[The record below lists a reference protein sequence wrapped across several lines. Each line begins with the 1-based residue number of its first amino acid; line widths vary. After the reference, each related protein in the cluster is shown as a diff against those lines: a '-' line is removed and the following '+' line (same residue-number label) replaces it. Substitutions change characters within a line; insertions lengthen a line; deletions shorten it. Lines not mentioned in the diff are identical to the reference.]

1 MNEEKMLDHVR
12 SKCYEVIQLRDFY
25 NHYKTKLIE
34 ETNDLKQST
43 FWMNDIG
50 HKAEQMNSYYNQY
63 IQADRDLCQLCHIL
77 GGEYLEMFNE
87 IVEKEEEN

>member
-1 MNEEKMLDHVR
+1 MNEEKMLKHVR

-25 NHYKTKLIE
+25 EDYRDRLVNE
-34 ETNDLKQST
+34 ANDLKQST

-50 HKAEQMNSYYNQY
+50 RKAEQMNAYYNQY
-63 IQADRDLCQLCHIL
+63 VQANRDLCQLCHIL

-87 IVEKEEEN
+87 LIEGEE